1 MGRLFWKIFAGF
13 WITLLLT
20 VFVISAALTIR
31 HEALRSQE
39 ITLADGPHSDY
50 AVKLTWLILRHGG
63 EDAARSLAH
72 DWIERNGTMPLIVD
86 QDNREL
92 LGRAFPQEALQQARN
107 RLKSKSPADS
117 RGLRTLDTDSGK
129 HFVIFQIADPA
140 SSPRPGYLF
149 LPFRIET
156 PVGLVLAAIIASLV
170 VSALLA
176 RHFSKPIRK
185 LQNAFK
191 AASSGQLDI
200 RVGQTVGNRHDE
212 IGDLGREFDGMAQH
226 LQQLMGSQTRLLHDV
241 SHELRSPLARL
252 QVAVGLARQNPTQ
265 LDTALSRIERES
277 ERLDALVG
285 EILTLSRLETRGR
298 EGNDDYVDPVELVA
312 SVIDDARFEA
322 ESTGQRIL
330 FHNSLQDEVV
340 IRARGKLLHR
350 AVENIVRNALQ
361 HTPPHCTISV
371 TTEHETASGNLNIT
385 VADSGC
391 GIPEQDLDDI
401 FEPFFRSN
409 SASGGGYGL
418 GLAIAKRAIEVH
430 GGTIQASN
438 RPQGGLA
445 IQIRLPVPVPDTQ

>member
-20 VFVISAALTIR
+20 VLVISAALTIR
-31 HEALRSQE
+31 HEALRSQD
-39 ITLADGPHSDY
+39 ITLAEGPHNDY
-50 AVKLTWLILRHGG
+50 AVKITWLMFRHGG
-63 EDAARSLAH
+63 EHAVRSLSRNWISKH
-72 DWIERNGTMPLIVD
+72 DRMPLVVD
-86 QDNREL
+86 QDGHDL
-92 LGRAFPQEALQQARN
+92 LGRTVPADALKQARE
-107 RLKSKSPADS
+107 RLETGNLADR
-117 RGLRTLDTDSGK
+117 RGLRTFDTGGGK
-129 HFVIFQIADPA
+129 HYIIFQISDPA
-140 SSPRPGYLF
+140 SPPRPRHLF
-149 LPFRIET
+149 PPFRIET
-156 PVGLVLAAIIASLV
+156 PVGMMLAAILASLA

-176 RHFSKPIRK
+176 RHFSRPIRK

-200 RVGQTVGNRHDE
+200 RVGDSVGNRHDE
-212 IGDLGREFDGMAQH
+212 IGDLGREFDGMALH
-226 LQQLMGSQTRLLHDV
+226 LQQLVGSQNRLLHDV

-277 ERLDALVG
+277 ERLDILVG
-285 EILTLSRLETRGR
+285 EILTLSRLETRGQ
-298 EGNDDYVDPVELVA
+298 EGNDDYVDPIELVA

-330 FHNSLQDEVV
+330 FHNSLQEEVV

-361 HTPPHCTISV
+361 HTPSHSTISV
-371 TTEHETASGNLNIT
+371 STARDPLSDNLCIT
-385 VADSGC
+385 VEDCGN
-391 GIPEQDLDDI
+391 GIPEKDIDAI
-401 FEPFFRSN
+401 FEPFFRSEN
-409 SASGGGYGL
+409 ASGRGYGL

-430 GGTIQASN
+430 GGSIQASN

-445 IQIRLPVPVPDTQ
+445 IHIRFPIPAATPQ